1 MFRLESTR
9 VVVGS
14 RQAQEEAARRVL
26 EAQDVAVGDLMK
38 SMDRHRYQTKAQARR
53 GSQNSQRGVTLA
65 VLKGQS
71 YTPCVCWEE
80 QIRMAQR
87 TLRLL
92 EELFQEK
99 TNQGRSKLFLHC
111 DSVTGSVMLALD
123 W

>member
-1 MFRLESTR
+1 MFVDVCCIAACYPMFGLESTR

-38 SMDRHRYQTKAQARR
+38 SMDRHRYQTKAQAWR

-71 YTPCVCWEE
+71 YTPCVGWEE

-87 TLRLL
+87 TLCLL

-99 TNQGRSKLFLHC
+99 NKS
-111 DSVTGSVMLALD
+111 GSEQIVFAL
-123 W
+123 